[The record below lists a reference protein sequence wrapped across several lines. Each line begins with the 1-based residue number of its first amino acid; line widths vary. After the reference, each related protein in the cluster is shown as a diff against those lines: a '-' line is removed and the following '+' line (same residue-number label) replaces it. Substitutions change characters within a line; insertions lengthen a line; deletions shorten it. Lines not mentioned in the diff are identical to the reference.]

1 MMKKKFKGM
10 FPFLVGTLFLLAS
23 VSVLFTANGE
33 KSKSEALVESNTA
46 FALDLYQRLKD
57 TKGNIFFSPYS
68 ISTALA
74 MTYAGARENTA
85 KQMADVLHFTL
96 DQNNLHPTFAKL
108 ETWLKEIQEKGDV
121 QLNVANSLWPQK
133 GYSFLEEYL
142 TLSEKYYRVTIT
154 PLDYRQAV
162 EEARKIINQ
171 WVEEKT
177 KDKIKNLIKPGIL
190 NPLTRLV
197 LVNAIYFKGNW
208 ASQFDEKRTKDDTF
222 YLLSGQRV
230 QVPLMAMA
238 QKKEFRYAETE
249 SLQVLELPYVGED
262 LSMIVLLPRKNDG
275 LPELEKHLTPET
287 LMQWTTG
294 LRKQE
299 VQVFLPKF
307 KMTSQFRLDRTLAAM
322 GMRDAFDPSKAN
334 FSGMDGRRN
343 WLHIGAVIHKAF
355 VDVNE
360 EGTEAAA
367 ATAVAMRIT
376 MALQPPP
383 LFRADHPF
391 IFLIRD
397 NKTGSILFIGR
408 VLDPRQK

>member
-1 MMKKKFKGM
+1 MKKKFKGM
-10 FPFLVGTLFLLAS
+10 LPFLAGTLFLLAS
-23 VSVLFTANGE
+23 VSVLLSEYDE
-33 KSKSEALVESNTA
+33 KSQSEALVEGNTA
-46 FALDLYQRLKD
+46 FALDVYQRLKD

-74 MTYAGARENTA
+74 MTCAGARENTA

-96 DQNNLHPTFAKL
+96 DQKELHPTFGKL
-108 ETWLKEIQEKGDV
+108 ETWLNGIQEKGDV

-133 GYSFLEEYL
+133 GYSFTTEYL
-142 TLSEKYYRVTIT
+142 TLSKKYYGVRIT

-208 ASQFDEKRTKDDTF
+208 ASQFDEKRTRDETF
-222 YLLSGQRV
+222 YLLSGKRV
-230 QVPLMAMA
+230 QAHMMA
-238 QKKEFRYAETE
+238 QKEEFRYAKKE
-249 SLQVLELPYVGED
+249 SLQVLELPYVGAD
-262 LSMIVLLPRKNDG
+262 LSMIVLLPGKTDG
-275 LPELEKHLTPET
+275 LPELERHLTPGT
-287 LMQWTTG
+287 LMEWIAG
-294 LRKQE
+294 LRKQK

-307 KMTSQFRLDRTLAAM
+307 KMTSQFRLDQTLIAM
-322 GMRDAFDPSKAN
+322 GMRDAFDPGKAN
-334 FSGMDGRRN
+334 FAGMDGQHN
-343 WLHIGAVIHKAF
+343 WLYIGAVIHKAF

-367 ATAVAMRIT
+367 ATAVAMRVK
-376 MALQPPP
+376 MARPTSPI
-383 LFRADHPF
+383 FRADHPF

-408 VLDPRQK
+408 VLDPR